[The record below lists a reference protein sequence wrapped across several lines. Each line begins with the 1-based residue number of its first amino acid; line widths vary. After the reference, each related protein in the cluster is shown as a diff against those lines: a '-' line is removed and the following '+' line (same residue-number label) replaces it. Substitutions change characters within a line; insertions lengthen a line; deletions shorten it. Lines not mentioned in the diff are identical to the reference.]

1 MSWAWRQLS
10 WLLMGSCISPLPGPR
25 RGRGKGCDT
34 LGAVTGL
41 WLGLEREEARPGR
54 IQPMRSCSFFSL
66 PRLVESR
73 EKLGFS
79 TNILP
84 WCESQ
89 GLQSRLEQRGPGVQL
104 CPESAPAML
113 LLGGGSLPRGQGA
126 AWHKERGQ
134 NLLSLGDWG
143 FSREGESCCRMGL
156 VVRGNPVARNFCL
169 ARLGAGALPPSYDSP
184 MLRAGG
190 DRSCTSQCP
199 RTGAAPSAKPR
210 VVGT

>member
-1 MSWAWRQLS
+1 
-10 WLLMGSCISPLPGPR
+10 
-25 RGRGKGCDT
+25 
-34 LGAVTGL
+34 
-41 WLGLEREEARPGR
+41 
-54 IQPMRSCSFFSL
+54 MRSCSFFAL
-66 PRLVESR
+66 PRLVVSR

-156 VVRGNPVARNFCL
+156 VVRGNSVARNFCL
-169 ARLGAGALPPSYDSP
+169 ARLGAGALPPPYNSP

-199 RTGAAPSAKPR
+199 NRSCSLSQAQSGGHLSRAWRWHLSQLFPALWAWGRPCK
-210 VVGT
+210 G